1 MAAMADPVAQQRAAT
16 AAMAATR
23 TPIPETLRAATAATA
38 VQAAALQVW
47 ADQLPVSVERRR
59 MALMGTQAPLEVLA
73 ATAALVATVEM
84 AVQAATAVPA
94 NRQPQA

>member
-1 MAAMADPVAQQRAAT
+1 MCKVT
-16 AAMAATR
+16 AASMEIMEVEKVRVTKLAKVM
-23 TPIPETLRAATAATA
+23 